1 MNRFVVVIAAAGALA
16 ACDSGS
22 NSGVNN
28 QLAAAIAPGSA
39 PANGTRVADIGL
51 PALPGGT
58 MAVACNN
65 VRAPNASLQS
75 STAPTSDG
83 GDSSTVA
90 PTTMA
95 DSDGGAPLE
104 GGQVS
109 GNGDT
114 SPSTDTA
121 SYAPLPTGTNYANEA
136 TNFGVAPQKTLK
148 SNVGTQTPT
157 SIPGG
162 RTITTKDLAKAL
174 HDGLPM
180 MLIDAWDDQHGGT
193 HATLPGAA
201 ELTYAGSPGD
211 FSDAIQTRFET
222 DLKRLTKGDRTQTL
236 VFYCQGAVC
245 WEAYNAALRAMHAG
259 YDDVVWYR
267 GGLPAWQASGGQLK
281 TPNQG

>member
-1 MNRFVVVIAAAGALA
+1 MNKFVVVITAAAALA

-22 NSGVNN
+22 NSSVSN
-28 QLAAAIAPGSA
+28 QLAASAAVAPGAS
-39 PANGTRVADIGL
+39 PANGTRVAEIGL
-51 PALPGGT
+51 PPLPGGGA
-58 MAVACNN
+58 MAVASNDT
-65 VRAPNASLQS
+65 VAPNAALQS
-75 STAPTSDG
+75 SNTTTPDATPRSD
-83 GDSSTVA
+83 D
-90 PTTMA
+90 
-95 DSDGGAPLE
+95 DGAPLE
-104 GGQVS
+104 GAQQRS
-109 GNGDT
+109 GGTNTGT
-114 SPSTDTA
+114 TGDTA
-121 SYAPLPTGTNYANEA
+121 SYSPLPTGANYANET

-180 MLIDAWDDQHGGT
+180 MLIDAWDDQQGGT
-193 HATLPGAA
+193 HATLPGAT
-201 ELTYAGSPGD
+201 ELSYAGSPGNFD
-211 FSDAIQTRFET
+211 DATQTRFEK
-222 DLKRLTKGDRTQTL
+222 DLQRLTKGDRTQTL